1 MNGQLGQTVAG
12 NTLVLIAV
20 HLSRSVEASMIFVC
34 PDCPLNTVNS
44 MGPPPETRGALSIG
58 LGTAAT
64 RTATI
69 FECPNAVG
77 TCTGPVGPSNRPSI
91 RRPLAE
97 LLTV

>member
-12 NTLVLIAV
+12 NTLVPIAV
-20 HLSRSVEASMIFVC
+20 HPTRSAEASMIFVC
-34 PDCPLNTVNS
+34 PGCPLNTVNS
-44 MGPPPETRGALSIG
+44 MAPPPEQRGRLSIG
-58 LGTAAT
+58 SGTAGT

-77 TCTGPVGPSNRPSI
+77 TCKGPVGPSNTPSI
-91 RRPLAE
+91 RSPLAE